1 MTDILVNLDQYNGPL
16 DLLLDLIKKNE
27 IDIYDIPI
35 NFITKEYLN
44 AIREN
49 TIRGIEVQVEFLYL
63 AATLLNIKTKML
75 LPKKDV
81 IEDDDPRTNLVDQLI
96 VYSRFKYAAD
106 ELSNRYNYN
115 LKSYDRLM
123 SADLFSNESI
133 YIIQYNLDRLS
144 SITNNIIK
152 NFISREDFEEEAII
166 SDKYTIEEL
175 SNYIVERVNILG
187 KTSLRELSKDRDKE
201 FLITAFLSI
210 LDLLNSEKIVYS
222 QNNLFD
228 DIYINI
234 V

>member
-152 NFISREDFEEEAII
+152 NFISREDIEEEAII

>member
-175 SNYIVERVNILG
+175 SNYIVEKVNILG

>member
-16 DLLLDLIKKNE
+16 DLLLDF
-27 IDIYDIPI
+27 YDIPI

-75 LPKKDV
+75 LPKKED

-175 SNYIVERVNILG
+175 SNYIVEKVNILG

>member
-175 SNYIVERVNILG
+175 SNYIVEKVNILG

-222 QNNLFD
+222 QNSLFD

>member
-75 LPKKDV
+75 LPKKED

>member
-75 LPKKDV
+75 LPKKED

-175 SNYIVERVNILG
+175 SNYIVEKVNILG

>member
-1 MTDILVNLDQYNGPL
+1 MTDILVNLDQYNVPL

-75 LPKKDV
+75 LPKKED

-175 SNYIVERVNILG
+175 SNYIVEKVNILG